1 MRLKV
6 TADYLW
12 LPVDM
17 SGEEKTMNIYAD
29 GEKIQEIR
37 IRLAADRYDFYGAWK
52 CAAYRDK
59 EIELT
64 FDDEAVLATAPIR
77 QEMERPKNDYPYR
90 PKLHHTA
97 TYGWVNDPNG
107 LVYADGVYHL
117 FYQYNPYSTGW
128 ENMSW
133 GHAVS
138 SDLFSWKELDVAM
151 TPDQYGTAYSGCG
164 LVDRKNTAGC
174 GQDALLFFYT
184 ASGGRNTWSTELG
197 HRFTQR
203 LRWSDDQGMTMHDD
217 PQVIIPWMIEENR
230 DPKIFWHD
238 STNAYI
244 MVLYL
249 DGNDFMI
256 LRSEDLRHWK
266 ESQRLTVPGMW
277 ECPALMELPVE
288 GTDEKRWV
296 FWSADGYYLIGT
308 FDGYQF
314 TAQTDRLMAY
324 FSRRA
329 YAAQTYDN
337 TGDRVIMVPWIRLD
351 STLGNYHGAMGIPQ
365 VLTLKRTENG
375 DRIAF
380 HMPQEMEALRGK
392 WAKLQPEKDFA
403 IADEAR
409 ELQLSWKPGTSGMAD
424 LTIGET
430 VLHIDFEQGEL
441 SVDTSRL
448 QELDTELRASFDTAD
463 GLTLQITID
472 QEMIDVLGQGGVIC
486 GTIETEENV
495 LGKTVRLNTKEQP
508 ETFQWCTLR
517 K

>member
-6 TADYLW
+6 TRDYLW

-17 SGEEKTMNIYAD
+17 SREEKTLNIYAD
-29 GEKIQEIR
+29 GKLVQEIR

-52 CAAYRDK
+52 CAAYREK
-59 EIELT
+59 EIELV
-64 FDDEAVLATAPIR
+64 FDEEGILTTSPIR
-77 QEMERPKNDYPYR
+77 QEMERPGNDYPYR

-117 FYQYNPYSTGW
+117 FYQHNPYSTGW

-138 SDLFSWKELDVAM
+138 NDLFSWKELDVAM

-184 ASGGRNTWSTELG
+184 AAGGRNDWSVREENV
-197 HRFTQR
+197 FSQR
-203 LRWSDDQGMTMHDD
+203 LRWSDDQGMTIHDAGE
-217 PQVIIPWMIEENR
+217 IIPWMTAENR
-230 DPKIFWHD
+230 DPKVFWHD
-238 STNAYI
+238 STKAYI

-249 DGNDFMI
+249 DGNDFLI

-266 ESQRLTVPGMW
+266 ESQKLSVQGMW

-296 FWSADGYYLIGT
+296 FWSADGYYVIGT

-351 STLGNYHGAMGIPQ
+351 STLGYYHGAMGIPQ
-365 VLTLKRTENG
+365 VLTLKRTKDG

-380 HMPQEMEALRGK
+380 HMPEEMEALRGE
-392 WAKLQPEKDFA
+392 WAELPLETDLV

-409 ELQLSWKPGTSGMAD
+409 EIQLFWKPGTSGKAD
-424 LTIGET
+424 LAIGET
-430 VLHIDFEQGEL
+430 VIRIDFTEGKL
-441 SVDTSRL
+441 SVKTSRL
-448 QELDTELRASFDTAD
+448 HELDTELCASFNPAE
-463 GLTLQITID
+463 GLGLQITID

-495 LGKTVRLNTKEQP
+495 LGKTVRLNSDEEP
-508 ETFQWCTLR
+508 ETFRWTVLG